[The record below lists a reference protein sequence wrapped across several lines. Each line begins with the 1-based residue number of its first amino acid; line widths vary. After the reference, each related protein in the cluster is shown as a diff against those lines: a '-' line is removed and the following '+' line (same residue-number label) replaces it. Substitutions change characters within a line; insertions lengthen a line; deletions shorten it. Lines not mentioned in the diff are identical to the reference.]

1 VYQYQ
6 ADSSNFDFQRE
17 QQLREW
23 YYKEVLDRLD
33 TVIDRIPNVNRTRE
47 EVRTFLKNVN
57 MMYTRTQ
64 ELLEKLDTI
73 IPQLSNDKMK
83 KYKFQ
88 FSNICN
94 SDVPSQM
101 KNSGIHLAQPVS
113 RHEDD
118 LPFSVDRDDYQ
129 SIPIGG
135 HILPPL
141 PYPYD
146 ALEPYIDEKTMR
158 LHHDHHHKSYVEG
171 LNKAEKE
178 MLKAR
183 ESGDFSLIK
192 HWEREAA
199 FNGAGHYLH
208 TIFWNTMNPRG
219 GGEATGEIAHEIN
232 RTFGSF
238 QKFKQHF
245 SAAAEKVEGSGW
257 AMLIWSP
264 RSHRVEILQVEKHQ
278 NLSQHDIVPLMVL
291 DVWEHAYY
299 LKYQNN
305 RRSYIDAWWNIVN
318 WDEINSRFK
327 QARNLRWQPF

>member
-1 VYQYQ
+1 VYQHQ
-6 ADSSNFDFQRE
+6 MDSSNFDFQRA

-23 YYKEVLDRLD
+23 YYKEVLNRLD
-33 TVIDRIPNVNRTRE
+33 IVIDRIPNVNRTRE
-47 EVRTFLKNVN
+47 EVSSILKNMN
-57 MMYTRTQ
+57 MMYTRSQ
-64 ELLEKLDTI
+64 DLLNKLDAL
-73 IPQLSNDKMK
+73 IPQRSNEKMK
-83 KYKFQ
+83 RHKFEY
-88 FSNICN
+88 SNILN
-94 SDVPSQM
+94 SDVPSQI
-101 KNSGIHLAQPVS
+101 KNGDLPLVQPVS

-118 LPFSVDRDDYQ
+118 LPFSIDRAYYQ

-171 LNKAEKE
+171 LNKAETE

-219 GGEATGEIAHEIN
+219 GGEATGEIAKEIN